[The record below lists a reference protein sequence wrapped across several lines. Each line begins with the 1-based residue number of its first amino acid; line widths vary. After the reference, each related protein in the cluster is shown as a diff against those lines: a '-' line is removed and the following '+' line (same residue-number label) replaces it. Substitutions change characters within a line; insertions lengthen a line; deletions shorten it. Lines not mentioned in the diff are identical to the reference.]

1 MQRKI
6 QERNLSDLVKL
17 MKKRIKTTERET
29 AQLEQQLV
37 DIQKKLFKT
46 KETTFIAKMHL
57 EEDAKKEF
65 DALRL
70 AQNVLHRKQNEI

>member
-29 AQLEQQLV
+29 A
-37 DIQKKLFKT
+37 
-46 KETTFIAKMHL
+46 
-57 EEDAKKEF
+57 
-65 DALRL
+65 
-70 AQNVLHRKQNEI
+70 